1 MSPRPD
7 VSEERK
13 AQILEAAINVFARL
27 GIHNA
32 RMDDIVAESGLSKG
46 ALYWYF
52 KSKDEIIISILG
64 GLFEREFEDLQPML
78 ESDEPVSERL
88 VQFITYTLSDIQQML
103 KIIPLAYEFYALAFR
118 NQAVGEA
125 IKGYFRRYLQIL
137 KPIIQEGIDSGEF
150 KPAEAQDI
158 ALTLGAV
165 IEGTILLWVYDSETV
180 DLDHQGKTSIQ
191 LLLKG
196 IQTKDS

>member
-64 GLFEREFEDLQPML
+64 GLFEREFEDLQLML

-137 KPIIQEGIDSGEF
+137 TPIIQEGIDSGEF